1 MARALRAWAVNRWK
15 KSRLIRGIYWPG
27 VSLRWLIIGVFIDPD
42 PAFLLQ
48 GCALRKIEGSPALWT
63 CEIQCAQQMISVKK
77 QRFSSWPRTK
87 VTDVGAKGHRAWSW
101 SIKMQ
106 KWMRPI
112 FSHLERTSLVNKWI
126 ITWSRRDLLLAGP
139 TREIPSGLKEL
150 VSRELDLNCYFHSNF
165 TVSKSLSGIVLTCW
179 AQPFCVARRILKILF

>member
-1 MARALRAWAVNRWK
+1 MVESVRGPRWS
-15 KSRLIRGIYWPG
+15 KSCVLIGYSIRIIVIIIYWPG
-27 VSLRWLIIGVFIDPD
+27 VSLRWLDICVFID

-77 QRFSSWPRTK
+77 RRFSSWPRTK
-87 VTDVGAKGHRAWSW
+87 VTDVGAKGHRAQPWSW

-112 FSHLERTSLVNKWI
+112 FSHPFNEQA
-126 ITWSRRDLLLAGP
+126 WSINELLHGQGENFYLRDQRG
-139 TREIPSGLKEL
+139 
-150 VSRELDLNCYFHSNF
+150 
-165 TVSKSLSGIVLTCW
+165 KSQVGWRCSFFLS
-179 AQPFCVARRILKILF
+179 FFKVA

>member
-1 MARALRAWAVNRWK
+1 M
-15 KSRLIRGIYWPG
+15 
-27 VSLRWLIIGVFIDPD
+27 SLRWLDICVFFN

-48 GCALRKIEGSPALWT
+48 GFALRRIEGSPALWT

-87 VTDVGAKGHRAWSW
+87 VTDVGAKGHRAQPWSW

-126 ITWSRRDLLLAGP
+126 ITWPRRELLLAGP
-139 TREIPSGLKEL
+139 TREIPSGLKVFVFPL
-150 VSRELDLNCYFHSNF
+150 FFKSGLTIFRLRFRAFVSCELDLNCYFHSNF
-165 TVSKSLSGIVLTCW
+165 TVSKSLSGIVLTCR